1 MRTPKS
7 VFDAGGADDS
17 DAPIAMKA
25 PNTIAPRVKRLRF
38 IAI

>member
-17 DAPIAMKA
+17 DAPIAMNA
-25 PNTIAPRVKRLRF
+25 PNTIAP
-38 IAI
+38 